1 MSIVVGV
8 RVRPFNTREK
18 DRNSICCIEM
28 PGSNQTIIR
37 DELGK
42 EKKFTFD
49 HSFWSHDGFRVLE
62 DGYMEPDDD
71 KYADQKIVFDTVGK
85 QILDNAW
92 LGYHCC
98 LFAYGQTGSGK
109 SYSMV
114 GYGAN
119 KGIVPISCDEI
130 FKRIGMNKDPDKSF
144 EVQVSM
150 LEIYNEKVQDLLIK
164 PDKRPPSGLKIRES
178 KILGIFVDGL
188 SKHPV
193 TSYEQIS
200 NKMDEGYNNR
210 TIGSTLMNATSSRA
224 HTIVTI
230 EFRQITM
237 VAKKK
242 SEKLSMINLVDLAGS
257 ERSGST
263 GATGD
268 RLKEGCNINKSLLIL
283 GNVIN
288 CLADKAIG
296 KNKNML
302 PPYRDSALTRI
313 LQNALG
319 GNSKTVMICA
329 LSPASI
335 NYEETLSTL
344 RYADRAKK
352 IQNKAV
358 INESEHDKMV
368 RLLKEENVNLKKMID
383 DLNKK
388 LLGQGGTAGEEDKAA
403 FLELKEQLEANQKV
417 MGDMQKTF
425 EEKIEEAK
433 KHESENIGNKVDKTL
448 PHLLV
453 LNEDAQ
459 LSYKLRYALNELPV
473 YVGRKHGKP
482 SPQIILSGIGIKQN
496 HAVFFKE
503 GDNILLKS
511 SDKEAIEYI
520 FVNGKKIPEQG
531 QIINH
536 KDRIIFGTNSIFLYM
551 KTSNGNDFYDIDWES
566 AQIELQKEMELENKK
581 QLEENEKKKQE
592 EINTLRKDYEEEF
605 SKRKNELED
614 KWRKKLEEYQLQLK
628 EINQNAEKQRIEQER
643 LNQERKLKEKLE
655 QLEEEKAKKKRE
667 VEIKEKNEILR
678 RERAKHQQEAI
689 HKSEKLENNLT
700 NILKKISK
708 MKIIINELKRNIN
721 LDVVLQ
727 KNLLEEL
734 EEINSPTNILIR
746 VENYEEGTVYYWS
759 TETFHNRYDLM
770 KELFNKFNDEDLD
783 LQNLKKEDDPLW
795 DEAKPVLL
803 GYAFYRLEPVSY
815 LMSNE
820 SQISV
825 VSPNGDVVGKI
836 EVDIIPHDENGEEFD
851 EVPEVPTELI
861 GQTLLYKVVIM
872 NLQNINKNF
881 SYDLHVE
888 YQCFY
893 DHSIIKTKVYNQLS
907 ENDEENNLNNNNLL
921 EDEKADIEINESFE
935 HKIDYL
941 TKEDIDFLV
950 KDKVCFKIY
959 SSERIEK
966 KGKTPIEELY
976 TTKESDLNEPEE
988 EIRIIEEKK
997 ETNSNNKNGNNIIN
1011 KKNDEPVDVMMNKK
1025 NEKVDKQKEG
1035 NNKDKD
1041 KNKDKNKKGKKDDC
1055 IIY

>member
-1 MSIVVGV
+1 
-8 RVRPFNTREK
+8 
-18 DRNSICCIEM
+18 
-28 PGSNQTIIR
+28 
-37 DELGK
+37 
-42 EKKFTFD
+42 
-49 HSFWSHDGFRVLE
+49 
-62 DGYMEPDDD
+62 
-71 KYADQKIVFDTVGK
+71 
-85 QILDNAW
+85 
-92 LGYHCC
+92 
-98 LFAYGQTGSGK
+98 
-109 SYSMV
+109 
-114 GYGAN
+114 
-119 KGIVPISCDEI
+119 
-130 FKRIGMNKDPDKSF
+130 
-144 EVQVSM
+144 
-150 LEIYNEKVQDLLIK
+150 
-164 PDKRPPSGLKIRES
+164 
-178 KILGIFVDGL
+178 
-188 SKHPV
+188 
-193 TSYEQIS
+193 
-200 NKMDEGYNNR
+200 
-210 TIGSTLMNATSSRA
+210 
-224 HTIVTI
+224 
-230 EFRQITM
+230 
-237 VAKKK
+237 
-242 SEKLSMINLVDLAGS
+242 MINLVDLAGS
-257 ERSGST
+257 ERSRSI

-288 CLADKAIG
+288 CLADKAIC

-358 INESEHDKMV
+358 INESEHDKMI

-388 LLGQGGTAGEEDKAA
+388 LMGQGGTAGEEDKAA

-628 EINQNAEKQRIEQER
+628 EINQNAEKQRIEQDR

-667 VEIKEKNEILR
+667 VEIKEKNEMLR
-678 RERAKHQQEAI
+678 REGAKHQQEVI

-708 MKIIINELKRNIN
+708 MKIIINELKRNNN

-746 VENYEEGTVYYWS
+746 VENYEEGTVYYCQQ
-759 TETFHNRYDLM
+759 R
-770 KELFNKFNDEDLD
+770 LFIT
-783 LQNLKKEDDPLW
+783 
-795 DEAKPVLL
+795 
-803 GYAFYRLEPVSY
+803 G
-815 LMSNE
+815 M
-820 SQISV
+820 I
-825 VSPNGDVVGKI
+825 
-836 EVDIIPHDENGEEFD
+836 
-851 EVPEVPTELI
+851 
-861 GQTLLYKVVIM
+861 
-872 NLQNINKNF
+872 
-881 SYDLHVE
+881 
-888 YQCFY
+888 
-893 DHSIIKTKVYNQLS
+893 
-907 ENDEENNLNNNNLL
+907 
-921 EDEKADIEINESFE
+921 
-935 HKIDYL
+935 
-941 TKEDIDFLV
+941 
-950 KDKVCFKIY
+950 
-959 SSERIEK
+959 
-966 KGKTPIEELY
+966 
-976 TTKESDLNEPEE
+976 
-988 EIRIIEEKK
+988 
-997 ETNSNNKNGNNIIN
+997 
-1011 KKNDEPVDVMMNKK
+1011 
-1025 NEKVDKQKEG
+1025 
-1035 NNKDKD
+1035 
-1041 KNKDKNKKGKKDDC
+1041 
-1055 IIY
+1055 